1 MECRIMGFREIMERV
16 DLLNAKLDAG
26 FDRYE
31 IMDELTELQIETI
44 DQGYT
49 IKIVPLG
56 PNFITVSYNSRY
68 DKSNRW
74 ELMRGNYKVRT
85 ERHRDEVRA

>member
-1 MECRIMGFREIMERV
+1 MTYRPIGFREVMERV

-26 FDRYE
+26 FNRYD
-31 IMDELTELQIETI
+31 IMDELTQLQDDTYH
-44 DQGYT
+44 QGYT

-68 DKSNRW
+68 DMSDRW
-74 ELMRGNYKVRT
+74 SKNIEGTSRTDRYELV
-85 ERHRDEVRA
+85 EF

>member
-1 MECRIMGFREIMERV
+1 MDQRILGFREVMERV

-31 IMDELTELQIETI
+31 IMDELTVLQAETY

-68 DKSNRW
+68 DKTNRW
-74 ELMRGNYKVRT
+74 ELMRGIYKTRT
-85 ERHRDEVRA
+85 ESQNTVRV